1 MDNLRKDANGKSSI
15 YENLE
20 ELKTY
25 DNMQFNKNP
34 FISKRSSNKKSE
46 EEIELKEEIKSD
58 INE

>member
-1 MDNLRKDANGKSSI
+1 MLDNLEKDANGKSSI

-25 DNMQFNKNP
+25 DNIPFNQHP
-34 FISKRSSNKKSE
+34 FMSKRSSDKELE
-46 EEIELKEEIKSD
+46 EETISD